1 MATIPQL
8 SRLSSLDVRD
18 VWPHEA
24 HHFTQWLLQNADVL
38 SDVLGMDLEL
48 TQAEK
53 PVGGFS
59 LDLIGKDLQSGA
71 TVIVA
76 MGDGTAGFHFAEFET
91 AARENTGF
99 VAVIG
104 NDARW
109 NAEYAIQMREY
120 GADRTIGCELS
131 EAARYDRAAEAF
143 GCDAAFATTAD
154 EVAVA
159 LEKAVASGRPTCVE
173 ARIAPVPAP
182 QFSRTG
188 TAAPGAH

>member
-1 MATIPQL
+1 
-8 SRLSSLDVRD
+8 
-18 VWPHEA
+18 
-24 HHFTQWLLQNADVL
+24 
-38 SDVLGMDLEL
+38 
-48 TQAEK
+48 
-53 PVGGFS
+53 
-59 LDLIGKDLQSGA
+59 
-71 TVIVA
+71 